1 MRRGQSAPDL
11 IDLLLD
17 PGSCVSW
24 GSPPAEASPD
34 TRYAAELAAAAE
46 KTGAD
51 ESVLVAEGLVLG
63 QRVVL
68 VVSEF
73 GFLGGS
79 IGRTAATRIAAAIRR
94 ATDAGLPVVG
104 LPASGGTRMQEGTPA
119 FVLMPEIAR
128 AIAEHRAAGHAYLSY
143 LRHPTTGGVYATW
156 GALGQIVWA
165 EPEALV
171 GFLGPRV
178 FEVITGAPFPAG
190 VQLAEHLASLGV
202 IDEVVAVED
211 LRERLGALLA
221 LLADRTRWGFDEAG
235 PAYAEPAAEISGWS
249 AIERTRAPQR
259 PGLTELLDS
268 PFVSDIVDLHG
279 TQEGERD
286 DTVRVLLGRIHGKS
300 CVLIGQDRA
309 AQAESP
315 MGPAALR
322 FARRGIRLAEQWRL
336 PLVCVVDTPGAELSP
351 EAEERALAPEVART
365 LAALTTVTVP
375 NVSVLLGQGCG
386 GGALA
391 LLPARAVVAVDDAW
405 LSPLPAEGASAIVH
419 GSLDHAAELA
429 DRQHITAHALQRTG
443 FVHQIVTMDDVHL
456 AIADQLWRQR
466 P

>member
-1 MRRGQSAPDL
+1 MRRRPNAHDL

-17 PGSCVSW
+17 AGTWVSW
-24 GSPPAEASPD
+24 ASPPDPAPD
-34 TRYAAELAAAAE
+34 APYAAELAAAAE
-46 KTGAD
+46 KAGTD
-51 ESVLVAEGLVLG
+51 ESVLVGEGLVWG
-63 QRVVL
+63 QRVAL

-94 ATDAGLPVVG
+94 ATGRGLPVVG

-156 GALGQIVWA
+156 GALGQVLWA
-165 EPEALV
+165 EPDALI

-178 FEVITGAPFPAG
+178 FEVMTGTPFPPG
-190 VQLAEHLASLGV
+190 VQVAENLANLGV

-211 LRERLGALLA
+211 LRERLGALLTV
-221 LLADRTRWGFDEAG
+221 LADRTRWGFDEAG
-235 PAYAEPAAEISGWS
+235 PAYAEPASEISGWS
-249 AIERTRAPQR
+249 AIERTRQPQR
-259 PGLTELLDS
+259 PGLGELLDS
-268 PFVSDIVDLHG
+268 PFISDIVDLHG

-286 DTVRVLLGRIHGKS
+286 DTVRVLLARVHGKS
-300 CVLIGQDRA
+300 CVVIGQDRA
-309 AQAESP
+309 AQAATP
-315 MGPAALR
+315 MTPAALR
-322 FARRGIRLAEQWRL
+322 FARRGIRLAEEWRL
-336 PLVCVVDTPGAELSP
+336 PLACIVDTPGAKLSR

-365 LAALTTVTVP
+365 LAALTTATVP

-405 LSPLPAEGASAIVH
+405 LTPLPAEGASAIVH
-419 GSLDHAAELA
+419 GDLDHTAELA
-429 DRQHITAHALQRTG
+429 DRQHITAHALQRAG